1 MLLLLPPLK
10 NIQTPIGGLDQLY
23 WFPAD
28 KARAAAGEQ
37 PLKRKNYVDNHHP
50 LKRLNSSFLKKHIY
64 SNCRKQ

>member
-28 KARAAAGEQ
+28 KARAAAEQ
-37 PLKRKNYVDNHHP
+37 PQ
-50 LKRLNSSFLKKHIY
+50 KKEL
-64 SNCRKQ
+64 C

>member
-28 KARAAAGEQ
+28 KARAGRTTPKERIM
-37 PLKRKNYVDNHHP
+37 LITTIH
-50 LKRLNSSFLKKHIY
+50 L
-64 SNCRKQ
+64 